1 MYLIV
6 ERKCSVQIEMH
17 SKLQL
22 NCHDMFTIS
31 VDDVIKSV
39 DKLKSGKSDED
50 SIYSDHIINGTP
62 KLFVLFTRMCNA
74 MLVHG
79 SCPMSMVN
87 GTMIPIPKG
96 RRVNMSSSGAGFMNR
111 RRLCQLTAAILT
123 GDLTTRMWVL

>member
-1 MYLIV
+1 MQ
-6 ERKCSVQIEMH
+6 SVQIEMH

-22 NCHDMFTIS
+22 YCHDMFTIS
-31 VDDVIKSV
+31 VDDLINSV

-50 SIYSDHIINGTP
+50 SMYHIINCTP
-62 KLFVLFTRMCNA
+62 KLCVLFTRMFNA

-96 RRVNMSSSGAGFMNR
+96 RRVMMSSSDHGVQYK
-111 RRLCQLTAAILT
+111 LQII
-123 GDLTTRMWVL
+123 